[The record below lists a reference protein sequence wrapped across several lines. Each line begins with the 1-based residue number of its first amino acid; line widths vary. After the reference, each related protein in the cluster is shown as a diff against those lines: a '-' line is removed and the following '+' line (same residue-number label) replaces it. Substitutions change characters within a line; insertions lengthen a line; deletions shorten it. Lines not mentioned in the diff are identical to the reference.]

1 MRVKIVKKR
10 ALIIIPAYN
19 EEDNIKDTVSN
30 VKYMNNFDY
39 IVVNDGSK
47 DKTQEILDSNNF
59 NHLDLPI
66 NLGIGGAMQTGYKY
80 ALKNDYDYAIQLDA
94 DGQHN
99 PKDLAKLIDEIDINH
114 FDMVIG
120 SRFIEK
126 TDYRGSLTRRVGIY
140 YFYKLIHI
148 LTGKK
153 VTDPTSGY
161 RVVNKKII
169 KEFSNYYPQDY
180 PEVEVVVDLAKKG
193 YNIHETRVD
202 MNSRQ
207 GGTSSITPLKS
218 IYYMIKVTFF
228 SVIRK
233 VF

>member
-1 MRVKIVKKR
+1 MVKKR

>member
-1 MRVKIVKKR
+1 MKKR

-19 EEDNIKDTVSN
+19 EEDNIEDTVSN
-30 VKYMNNFDY
+30 VKRMNNFDY

-47 DKTQEILDSNNF
+47 DKTQEILNSNNF

>member
-1 MRVKIVKKR
+1 MKKR

-19 EEDNIKDTVSN
+19 EEDNIIDTVSN
-30 VKYMNNFDY
+30 VKRMNNFDY

-47 DKTQEILDSNNF
+47 DKTQEILNSNNF

-99 PKDLAKLIDEIDINH
+99 PKDLVKLIDEIDINH

-153 VTDPTSGY
+153 
-161 RVVNKKII
+161 
-169 KEFSNYYPQDY
+169 
-180 PEVEVVVDLAKKG
+180 
-193 YNIHETRVD
+193 
-202 MNSRQ
+202 
-207 GGTSSITPLKS
+207 
-218 IYYMIKVTFF
+218 
-228 SVIRK
+228 
-233 VF
+233 

>member
-1 MRVKIVKKR
+1 MKKR

-153 VTDPTSGY
+153 
-161 RVVNKKII
+161 
-169 KEFSNYYPQDY
+169 
-180 PEVEVVVDLAKKG
+180 
-193 YNIHETRVD
+193 
-202 MNSRQ
+202 
-207 GGTSSITPLKS
+207 
-218 IYYMIKVTFF
+218 
-228 SVIRK
+228 
-233 VF
+233 

>member
-1 MRVKIVKKR
+1 MKKR

-19 EEDNIKDTVSN
+19 EEDNIIDTVSN
-30 VKYMNNFDY
+30 VKRMNNFDY

-47 DKTQEILDSNNF
+47 DKTQEILNSNNF

-99 PKDLAKLIDEIDINH
+99 PKDLVKLIDEIDINH

>member
-1 MRVKIVKKR
+1 MKKR

>member
-1 MRVKIVKKR
+1 MKKR

-19 EEDNIKDTVSN
+19 EEDNIIDTVSN
-30 VKYMNNFDY
+30 VKRMNNFDY

-47 DKTQEILDSNNF
+47 DKTQEILNSNNF

-99 PKDLAKLIDEIDINH
+99 PKDLVKLIDEIDINH

-126 TDYRGSLTRRVGIY
+126 
-140 YFYKLIHI
+140 LII
-148 LTGKK
+148 VAL
-153 VTDPTSGY
+153 
-161 RVVNKKII
+161 
-169 KEFSNYYPQDY
+169 
-180 PEVEVVVDLAKKG
+180 
-193 YNIHETRVD
+193 
-202 MNSRQ
+202 
-207 GGTSSITPLKS
+207 
-218 IYYMIKVTFF
+218 
-228 SVIRK
+228 
-233 VF
+233 